1 MSYHRLLLGS
11 YMVMISLIEYLCDR
25 IKSSYE
31 FNNHYKYLLDELAT
45 SFFAKDKCN
54 FIFSE
59 RHERLLHFS
68 EYLSNSEYEQNRAI
82 ALKIISSINELFSEN
97 SYTKA
102 ITKSILTKFGLF
114 SAVTSFTDSSVSL
127 STTSTILGDIR
138 KIVQTIPCSEFSFT
152 NRQYD
157 IYREILSNKFFSFSG
172 PTSLGKSF
180 VIKNCAIE
188 LLNEFK
194 IIVFILPTKALLEE
208 YLVDFRAMLNER
220 KIENVNITKSVSG
233 IKVEKKNI
241 MIFTQ
246 ERYNNFLY
254 EMNFSDIKVDVLFID
269 EAHKLAD
276 KSSRRSMTLYKVISN
291 SLEKYSDLKLVFS
304 SPVISNPQIF
314 FKYFNVVGKSLS
326 VTESPVAQSL
336 FFVNLY
342 NNEYKYFDTVT
353 KSVIDFNV
361 SDTFDSDFDL
371 ISKIGSKHDSNL
383 IYVSSKLQCVNKAVE
398 FSNYL
403 ISKDIPIEVDEELI
417 NEAKLIS
424 DFIHEDFSLP
434 HLLKYGIA
442 YHHGNLPAFIRKRI
456 EFLYSS
462 KKIKYIFCT
471 STLLEGVNLP
481 TKNVF
486 IYPFGKANGNSGFT
500 LDFWNLAGRAGRYK
514 NELTGNI
521 ICISSENNTWSEFE
535 SSVTKKN
542 NIEVNDEISPLLKA
556 HRKILNYLNGNVK
569 TPEQKVVEIS
579 TIILSEILSYIN
591 TGKVGG
597 LLGNFDSKIRQKIIS
612 AGREHLI
619 RKNILDIDVSTFSE
633 NHRFDSDVQSSA
645 YKLAE
650 NKNNILMTFQNED
663 IKRYLKKINDV
674 YKIVNPKGIVPFHI
688 MTYSWLMGAP
698 ISTIINNAIEHS
710 KSVRDEESYSWVDFD
725 KNNSRHINQKILEVI
740 DTIET
745 DITFKLESA
754 LAHYHQLCKSIHGE
768 DSSGIN
774 LSKFVDYGTVN
785 TKEMSLQ
792 EYGFSRASATELLR
806 KYRYLIEF
814 DNNDQLIQI
823 KIKDLIKVIDNNS
836 LAKKEIEWLNL

>member
-1 MSYHRLLLGS
+1 
-11 YMVMISLIEYLCDR
+11 MISLIEYLCER

-31 FNNHYKYLLDELAT
+31 FNNHYRSLLNELAT
-45 SFFAKDKCN
+45 TFFEKDKCD
-54 FIFSE
+54 FVFSE
-59 RHERLLHFS
+59 HHERLLHFS
-68 EYLSNSEYEQNRAI
+68 EYLSNSSNEQNRAI
-82 ALKIISSINELFSEN
+82 ALKIISGVNEFFADN
-97 SYTKA
+97 NYTKA

-127 STTSTILGDIR
+127 STSSTILGDIR
-138 KIVQTIPCSEFSFT
+138 RGVQTIPSSELSFT

-157 IYREILSNKFFSFSG
+157 IYNEILANNFFSFSG

-180 VIKNCAIE
+180 VIKNCAID
-188 LLNEFK
+188 LLNKFK

-220 KIENVNITKSVSG
+220 NIEGVNVTKSVSG
-233 IKVEKKNI
+233 VKADKKNI

-254 EMNFSDIKVDVLFID
+254 ETDFNDIKVDVLFID

-276 KSSRRSMTLYKVISN
+276 KGSRRSMTLYKVISN

-314 FKYFNVVGKSLS
+314 FKYFNVVGESLS
-326 VTESPVAQSL
+326 ITESPVAQSL
-336 FFVNLY
+336 FFANIY
-342 NNEYKYFDTVT
+342 INEYKYFDTVT
-353 KSVIDFNV
+353 KSVVDFNV

-371 ISKIGSKHDSNL
+371 ILKIGSNYDSNL
-383 IYVSSKLQCVNKAVE
+383 IYVSSKSQCVNKAIE
-398 FSNYL
+398 FSEYL
-403 ISKDIPIEVDEELI
+403 ISKKIPLKVDDELM

-424 DFIHEDFSLP
+424 DFIHKDFSLP

-442 YHHGNLPAFIRKRI
+442 YHHGNLPSFIRKRI
-456 EFLYSS
+456 EFLYAN

-486 IYPFGKANGNSGFT
+486 IYPFGKANSNSGFS

-521 ICISSENNTWSEFE
+521 ICISNGGNTWSEFE
-535 SSVTKKN
+535 NSVTNKDK
-542 NIEVNDEISPLLKA
+542 IEIEDEISPLLKA
-556 HRKILNYLNGNVK
+556 HRKILNYLNESVQ
-569 TPEQKVVEIS
+569 TPDPKVVEIS
-579 TIILSEILSYIN
+579 TMILSEVLTYIN
-591 TGKVGG
+591 EGKVGG
-597 LLGNFDSKIRQKIIS
+597 LLETFDSKIRQKVIS

-633 NHRFDSDVQSSA
+633 NHRFDSGTQSSA
-645 YKLAE
+645 YKLAS
-650 NKNNILMTFQNED
+650 NKNNILTTFQNED
-663 IKRYLKKINDV
+663 VKRYLKKINDV
-674 YKIVNPKGIVPFHI
+674 YEIVNPKGIVPFHI
-688 MTYSWLMGAP
+688 MTYSWLMGEP
-698 ISTIINNAIEHS
+698 ISAIINNSIKYS
-710 KSVRDEESYSWVDFD
+710 NSVRDIKSYSWVDFD
-725 KNNSRHINQKILEVI
+725 KNNSQHINQKILEVI
-740 DTIET
+740 NTIET

-768 DSSGIN
+768 DLSGIN

-785 TKEMSLQ
+785 SKEMSLQ
-792 EYGFSRASATELLR
+792 EYGFSRAAASELLR
-806 KYRYLIEF
+806 KYRNLIEF
-814 DNNDQLIQI
+814 DNKDQLIGI
-823 KIKDLIKVIDNNS
+823 KIKSLIKVIDNNS
-836 LAKKEIEWLNL
+836 LVKKEIEWLNL

>member
-1 MSYHRLLLGS
+1 
-11 YMVMISLIEYLCDR
+11 MVMISLIEYLCER

-31 FNNHYKYLLDELAT
+31 FNNHYTCLLDELAT
-45 SFFAKDKCN
+45 SFFDKDKCD
-54 FIFSE
+54 FVFSE
-59 RHERLLHFS
+59 HHERLLHFS
-68 EYLSNSEYEQNRAI
+68 EYLSNSSHEQNRAI
-82 ALKIISSINELFSEN
+82 ALKIISGVNELFADN

-127 STTSTILGDIR
+127 STASTILGDIR
-138 KIVQTIPCSEFSFT
+138 KVVQTIPSSEFSFT

-157 IYREILSNKFFSFSG
+157 IYNEILINNFFSFSG

-180 VIKNCAIE
+180 VIKNCAID
-188 LLNEFK
+188 LLNKFK
-194 IIVFILPTKALLEE
+194 TIVFILPTKALLEE

-220 KIENVNITKSVSG
+220 KIESVNVTKSVSG
-233 IKVEKKNI
+233 VKADKKNI

-254 EMNFSDIKVDVLFID
+254 ETNFNNIKVDVLFID

-314 FKYFNVVGKSLS
+314 FKYFNVVGGSLNI
-326 VTESPVAQSL
+326 TESPVAQSL
-336 FFVNLY
+336 FFANIY
-342 NNEYKYFDTVT
+342 NNKYKYFDTVT
-353 KSVIDFNV
+353 KSVIDFDV
-361 SDTFDSDFDL
+361 SETFDSDFDL
-371 ISKIGSKHDSNL
+371 ILKIGSSHDSNL
-383 IYVSSKLQCVNKAVE
+383 IYVSSKSQCVSKAIE
-398 FSNYL
+398 FSEYL
-403 ISKDIPIEVDEELI
+403 ISKNIPLEVDEELI

-424 DFIHEDFSLP
+424 DFIHKDFSLP

-456 EFLYSS
+456 EFLYAN

-486 IYPFGKANGNSGFT
+486 IYPFGKANGNSGFS

-521 ICISSENNTWSEFE
+521 ICIGNGETTWSEFE
-535 SSVTKKN
+535 NSVTNKDK
-542 NIEVNDEISPLLKA
+542 IEIDDEISPLLKA
-556 HRKILNYLNGNVK
+556 HRKILNYLNGSVK
-569 TPEQKVVEIS
+569 APDSKIVEIS
-579 TIILSEILSYIN
+579 TMILSEVLSYIN
-591 TGKVGG
+591 EGKVGG
-597 LLGNFDSKIRQKIIS
+597 LLGTFDLKVRQKIIS
-612 AGREHLI
+612 AGREHLT

-633 NHRFDSDVQSSA
+633 NHRFDSGIQSSA
-645 YKLAE
+645 YKLAA
-650 NKNNILMTFQNED
+650 NKNNILTTFQNED
-663 IKRYLKKINDV
+663 VKRYLKKINEV
-674 YKIVNPKGIVPFHI
+674 YEIVNPKGIVPFHI
-688 MTYSWLMGAP
+688 MTYSWLMGDP
-698 ISTIINNAIEHS
+698 ISAIINNSIKHS
-710 KSVRDEESYSWVDFD
+710 NSVRDVESYSWVDFD
-725 KNNSRHINQKILEVI
+725 KNNPRHINQKILEVI
-740 DTIET
+740 NTIET

-792 EYGFSRASATELLR
+792 EYGFSRAAASELLR
-806 KYRYLIEF
+806 KHRHLIEF
-814 DNNDQLIQI
+814 DNNDQLIEI
-823 KIKDLIKVIDNNS
+823 KIKALLKVIDNNS
-836 LAKKEIEWLNL
+836 LVKKEVEWLNL